1 VREGG
6 LGRAFASLQF
16 REFRLLFL
24 ATIVAHF
31 GEQIQQFANL
41 WQIYT
46 LTGSALQLGLTG
58 LARAIP
64 VIFFSMIGGVL
75 ADRLD
80 RKRII
85 VFAQVGGGFF
95 AVILGVLSATGL
107 IDVWHIYVATFL
119 SATLNSAAMPARRA
133 VIGSVVPRHYLAN
146 AFALNMSVNQL
157 DRIIAPSLAGILI
170 ALVGLPFTYAI
181 NALSHMI
188 TAISLV
194 PISLGAA
201 PARSTRSPLRD
212 LAEALAF
219 VRLRS
224 IILVLLG
231 MDVVAMLL
239 ASYRPL
245 LPVIAGTFDTGPT
258 GFGLLSSAPAVGS
271 LIGATVVMY
280 LGDVPYKGRIIVV
293 AVFGYCAAVVM
304 LGWAPWFWLALVAA
318 AGLGLT
324 DAMGSATRGTVI
336 QLMTPDALRG
346 RVSAFQHMLQGGS
359 PALGQS
365 FMGAAAAAVGYPAA
379 LISGGVVC
387 AAICLSI
394 VLRRKDVL
402 DRDIETLAE
411 PAPLGPVSRN
421 PIPAG

>member
-1 VREGG
+1 V
-6 LGRAFASLQF
+6 SLQF

-31 GEQIQQFANL
+31 GEQLQQFANL

-46 LTGSALQLGLTG
+46 LTGSALHLGLTG

-85 VFAQVGGGFF
+85 VFAQVAGGFF
-95 AVILGVLSATGL
+95 AIILGVLTATGL
-107 IDVWHIYVATFL
+107 IEVWHIYVTTFF

-133 VIGSVVPRHYLAN
+133 VIGSVVPRHHLAN

-170 ALVGLPFTYAI
+170 ALVGIPFTYGI
-181 NALSHMI
+181 NAASHVI
-188 TAISLV
+188 TATSLV
-194 PISLGAA
+194 PISLGPA

-239 ASYRPL
+239 GSYRPL
-245 LPVIAGTFDTGPT
+245 LPVIAGQFETGPT

-293 AVFGYCAAVVM
+293 ALFGYCGAVVT
-304 LGWAPWFWLALVAA
+304 LGMSPWFWLALVAA

-324 DAMGSATRGTVI
+324 DAVGSATRGTVI

-379 LISGGVVC
+379 LVSGGLIC
-387 AAICLSI
+387 AAVCLSI

-402 DRDIETLAE
+402 DRDIDASPELARVGSV
-411 PAPLGPVSRN
+411 PPNPV
-421 PIPAG
+421 PAG